1 MQDSK
6 TATGH
11 RRNTIRRVGLG
22 RQCVLQLAIFAFTS
36 LGFAQ
41 VSQAGMISSAD
52 ARQIEQ
58 HATRTAAIEAFF
70 SRGDVA
76 AELTRY
82 GVSPDVVM
90 ARVNSL
96 SDAEIAALQGR
107 IDEQTAGGDAL
118 AVIGIVFLVLLILEV
133 VGVTDIF
140 KSV

>member
-1 MQDSK
+1 MQNS
-6 TATGH
+6 TIATGH
-11 RRNTIRRVGLG
+11 RPQTARRVGFG

-58 HATRTAAIEAFF
+58 RATRTAALEAFLA
-70 SRGDVA
+70 RGDVA

-90 ARVNSL
+90 ARVNGL
-96 SDAEIAALQGR
+96 SDSEIAALQGR
-107 IDEQTAGGDAL
+107 IDDQVAGGDAL

>member
-1 MQDSK
+1 MQDSN
-6 TATGH
+6 TATGQ
-11 RRNTIRRVGLG
+11 RRGFIRRVGFG

-58 HATRTAAIEAFF
+58 HASRSATIEAFL
-70 SRGDVA
+70 SRSDVA
-76 AELTRY
+76 AELTRF
-82 GVSPDVVM
+82 GVSPEVVL
-90 ARVNSL
+90 ARVDSL
-96 SDAEIAALQGR
+96 SDAEVAALQGR

-118 AVIGIVFLVLLILEV
+118 AVIGVVFLVLLILEV

-140 KSV
+140 KSI

>member
-1 MQDSK
+1 MQYSNN
-6 TATGH
+6 AAGH
-11 RRNTIRRVGLG
+11 RQATLRRVGFG
-22 RQCVLQLAIFAFTS
+22 RQCVLQLAVFAFTS

-41 VSQAGMISSAD
+41 ISQAGMISSAD

-58 HATRTAAIEAFF
+58 HATRTAALEAFL
-70 SRGDVA
+70 SRSDVA

-107 IDEQTAGGDAL
+107 LDEQVAGGDAL
-118 AVIGIVFLVLLILEV
+118 AVIGVVFLVLLILEV

>member
-1 MQDSK
+1 MQNLNIAS
-6 TATGH
+6 G
-11 RRNTIRRVGLG
+11 RRRIAVRRVGFG

-58 HATRTAAIEAFF
+58 QASRVAAIEAYFA
-70 SRGDVA
+70 RADVA

-96 SDAEIAALQGR
+96 TDAEIAALHGK
-107 IDEQTAGGDAL
+107 IDEQVAGGDAL
-118 AVIGIVFLVLLILEV
+118 AVIGVVFLVLMILEL

-140 KSV
+140 KSF

>member
-1 MQDSK
+1 MQYSNIAARHRQ
-6 TATGH
+6 ATF
-11 RRNTIRRVGLG
+11 RRVGFG
-22 RQCVLQLAIFAFTS
+22 RQCVLQLAVFAFTS

-41 VSQAGMISSAD
+41 ISQAGMISSAD

-58 HATRTAAIEAFF
+58 HATRTASLEAFL
-70 SRGDVA
+70 SRSDVA

-107 IDEQTAGGDAL
+107 LDEQVAGGDAL
-118 AVIGIVFLVLLILEV
+118 AVIGVVFLVLLILEV